1 MNTISYELRPT
12 FEAKFSGMDRRE
24 FEIVEIYDGDESVI
38 GDVVIEGLKVTI
50 HFEDYGEF
58 EIFSTGIIVK
68 ERERTTVKSINSGA
82 SIETTTHTKEM
93 YESITYF
100 DNSPDELD
108 CIYYDILDLLGG

>member
-1 MNTISYELRPT
+1 MVEYELRPT

-24 FEIVEIYDGDESVI
+24 FEIVERLIGEIDESVI
-38 GDVVIEGLKVTI
+38 GDVVIEGLKATV

-68 ERERTTVKSINSGA
+68 ERERTTVKSINQGA
-82 SIETTTHTKEM
+82 SIETVTRTKEM

-108 CIYYDILDLLGG
+108 CIYYDVLDLLGG

>member
-1 MNTISYELRPT
+1 MVEYKLRLT
-12 FEAKFSGMDRRE
+12 FFASMDCRE
-24 FEIVEIYDGDESVI
+24 FEIVEIEDDDESVI
-38 GDVVIEGLKVTI
+38 GDVVIGGLTATV

-58 EIFSTGIIVK
+58 EIFYTGMIVK
-68 ERERTTVKSINSGA
+68 ERERTTVKTINPGA